1 MDTQKPNLVRENEME
16 ERIELKAIKFAENYY
31 KKNGWKVIN
40 VSRKGGQHSGYD
52 LLLTKGPK
60 QKG

>member
-1 MDTQKPNLVRENEME
+1 ME